1 MARKTST
8 GRKKVKKVMREYKRG
23 TLKSSSGSK
32 VRKRKQAVAI
42 ALSEARRS
50 GARIPKKRGGRKR
63 ASGGSRARS
72 SSR

>member
-1 MARKTST
+1 MARRKST
-8 GRKKVKKVMREYKRG
+8 GRKKVKKVMGEYKRG

-50 GARIPKKRGGRKR
+50 GAPIPKKRGGRKR
-63 ASGGSRARS
+63 AGGRSRARS

>member
-1 MARKTST
+1 MARRKTT

-50 GARIPKKRGGRKR
+50 GARIPKTRSGRKR
-63 ASGGSRARS
+63 AGGRSRTRS